1 MRRIV
6 ALATGLTLM
15 AASAATAGIPGTP
28 WYSNAPKPAV
38 PDPNGSG
45 FTLQDGPFSDAFA
58 SGGNYFYSF
67 ALGQR
72 FSISQTQTFGS
83 VRLWGASEYIE
94 SGIPPWQ
101 QTRLS
106 QNISAIQVSI
116 FDIGATGPASTPLH
130 SWTVGVG
137 SITQTT
143 TGNYVG
149 GNLNYSPVFRLDAA
163 LLGGYTLGAG
173 SYLVSVGA
181 VLTIPDGSA
190 FAWMSGIADGKLDAT
205 RSYGTSGDQVGEWG
219 QWAPLVTGTTGAI
232 EFYSEIPGPA
242 TVSLLALGG
251 LARSRRRR

>member
-1 MRRIV
+1 
-6 ALATGLTLM
+6 LTLM
-15 AASAATAGIPGTP
+15 AASAASAGIPGTP
-28 WYSNAPKPAV
+28 WYSNAPTPAV

-45 FTLQDGPFSDAFA
+45 YMLQDGPFTDAF
-58 SGGNYFYSF
+58 SSNGNYFYSF

-72 FSISQTQTFGS
+72 FNIDSTQTFGS

-116 FDIGATGPASTPLH
+116 FDIGATGPASAPRH
-130 SWTVGVG
+130 SWTIGVG
-137 SITQTT
+137 SITQTAT
-143 TGNYVG
+143 DNYVG
-149 GNLNYSPVFRLDAA
+149 GNLGYSPVFRLDAA

-190 FAWMSGIADGKLDAT
+190 FAWMSGVADGSLAES

-219 QWAPLVTGTTGAI
+219 QWAPLVGGTTGAI

>member
-1 MRRIV
+1 
-6 ALATGLTLM
+6 M

-45 FTLQDGPFSDAFA
+45 YMLQDGPFSDAFS
-58 SGGNYFYSF
+58 SGGNYYYSF

-106 QNISAIQVSI
+106 ANISALQVSI
-116 FDIGATGPASTPLH
+116 FDIGATGPASSPRH
-130 SWTVGVG
+130 SWTINIG
-137 SITQTT
+137 SIQQTA
-143 TGNYVG
+143 TGNNVG
-149 GNLNYSPVFRLDAA
+149 GSIGYSPVFRLEAA

-173 SYLVSVGA
+173 NYLVSVGA

-190 FAWMSGIADGKLDAT
+190 FAWIAGMADGTLEAT
-205 RSYGTSGDQVGEWG
+205 RSYGTSGDQAGEWG

-232 EFYSEIPGPA
+232 EFYSAIPAPGA
-242 TVSLLALGG
+242 VSLLALGG
-251 LARSRRRR
+251 LVRSRRRR

>member
-1 MRRIV
+1 MRQIV
-6 ALATGLTLM
+6 ALAAGLTLM
-15 AASAATAGIPGTP
+15 AASAASAGIPGTP

-38 PDPNGSG
+38 PGGNGYM
-45 FTLQDGPFSDAFA
+45 LQDGPFSDAFS
-58 SGGNYFYSF
+58 SGGNYYYSF

-106 QNISAIQVSI
+106 ANISAIQVSI
-116 FDIGATGPASTPLH
+116 FDIGATGPASSPRH
-130 SWTVGVG
+130 SWTINVN
-137 SITQTT
+137 SITQTA
-143 TGNYVG
+143 TGNNVG
-149 GNLNYSPVFRLDAA
+149 GSIGYSPVFRLEAA

-173 SYLVSVGA
+173 NYLVSVGA
-181 VLTIPDGSA
+181 VLTIPEGSA
-190 FAWMSGIADGKLDAT
+190 FAWIAGMADGSLDAT

-232 EFYSEIPGPA
+232 EFYSVIPAPGA
-242 TVSLLALGG
+242 VSLLALGG
-251 LARSRRRR
+251 LVRSRRRR

>member
-1 MRRIV
+1 MRQIV
-6 ALATGLTLM
+6 ALAAGLTLM
-15 AASAATAGIPGTP
+15 AASAASAGIPGTP

-45 FTLQDGPFSDAFA
+45 FTLQDGPFSDAFS
-58 SGGNYFYSF
+58 SGGNYYYSF

-106 QNISAIQVSI
+106 PNISALQVSI
-116 FDIGATGPASTPLH
+116 FDIGATGPASSPRH
-130 SWTVGVG
+130 SWTINVN
-137 SITQTT
+137 SITQTA
-143 TGNYVG
+143 TGNNVG
-149 GNLNYSPVFRLDAA
+149 GSIGYSPVFRLDAA
-163 LLGGYTLGAG
+163 LLGGYSLGAG
-173 SYLVSVGA
+173 TYLVSVGA

-190 FAWMSGIADGKLDAT
+190 FAWMSGIADGSLPAS
-205 RSYGTSGDQVGEWG
+205 RAYGTSGDQAGEWG

-232 EFYSEIPGPA
+232 EFYSEIPGPGA
-242 TVSLLALGG
+242 VSLMALGG

>member
-6 ALATGLTLM
+6 ALAAGLTLM
-15 AASAATAGIPGTP
+15 VASAASAGIPGTP

-38 PDPNGSG
+38 PDPSGSG
-45 FTLQDGPFSDAFA
+45 FMLQDGPFSDAFS

-72 FSISQTQTFGS
+72 FSVSQTQTFGS

-116 FDIGATGPASTPLH
+116 FDFNGTGPASSPRH
-130 SWTVGVG
+130 SWTINVG
-137 SITQTT
+137 SITQTA

-149 GNLNYSPVFRLDAA
+149 GSIGYSPVFRLDAA

-190 FAWMSGIADGKLDAT
+190 FAWMSGIADGTLAAT

-219 QWAPLVTGTTGAI
+219 QWAPLVAGTTGAI
-232 EFYSEIPGPA
+232 EFYSEIPAPGA
-242 TVSLLALGG
+242 VSLLALGG
-251 LARSRRRR
+251 LARRRRRR

>member
-1 MRRIV
+1 MRQIV
-6 ALATGLTLM
+6 ALAAGLTLM
-15 AASAATAGIPGTP
+15 AASAASAGIPGTP

-45 FTLQDGPFSDAFA
+45 YMLQDGPFSDAFS
-58 SGGNYFYSF
+58 SGGNYYYSF

-106 QNISAIQVSI
+106 ANISAIQVSI
-116 FDIGATGPASTPLH
+116 FDIGATGPASSPRH
-130 SWTVGVG
+130 SWTINVN
-137 SITQTT
+137 SITQTA
-143 TGNYVG
+143 TGNNVG
-149 GNLNYSPVFRLDAA
+149 GSIGYSPVFRLEAA

-173 SYLVSVGA
+173 NDLVSVGA

-190 FAWMSGIADGKLDAT
+190 FAWIAG
-205 RSYGTSGDQVGEWG
+205 
-219 QWAPLVTGTTGAI
+219 
-232 EFYSEIPGPA
+232 
-242 TVSLLALGG
+242 
-251 LARSRRRR
+251 

>member
-1 MRRIV
+1 MRQIV
-6 ALATGLTLM
+6 ALAAGLTLM
-15 AASAATAGIPGTP
+15 AASAASAGIP

-45 FTLQDGPFSDAFA
+45 FMLQDGPFSDAFS
-58 SGGNYFYSF
+58 SGGNYYYSF

-72 FSISQTQTFGS
+72 FTIDAAQTVGS

-106 QNISAIQVSI
+106 PNITAIQVSI
-116 FDIGATGPASTPLH
+116 FDIGVTGPASSPRQ
-130 SWTVGVG
+130 SWTVGIG
-137 SITQTT
+137 SITQTA

-149 GNLNYSPVFRLDAA
+149 GSIGYSPVFRLDAA

-190 FAWMSGIADGKLDAT
+190 FAWMSGIADGSLPAS
-205 RSYGTSGDQVGEWG
+205 RAYGTSGDQAGEWG
-219 QWAPLVTGTTGAI
+219 QWAPLVTSTTGAI
-232 EFYSEIPGPA
+232 EFYSEIPGPGA
-242 TVSLLALGG
+242 VSLMALGG
-251 LARSRRRR
+251 LVRSRRRR

>member
-1 MRRIV
+1 MRQGV
-6 ALATGLTLM
+6 VLAAGLTLV
-15 AASAATAGIPGTP
+15 AASAASAGIP

-45 FTLQDGPFSDAFA
+45 FMIQDGPFSDGFS
-58 SGGNYFYSF
+58 SGGNYYYSF

-72 FSISQTQTFGS
+72 FSINTTQTFGS
-83 VRLWGASEYIE
+83 VRLWGGSEYIE

-116 FDIGATGPASTPLH
+116 FDIGATGPASTPRH
-130 SWTVGVG
+130 SWTIDIG
-137 SITQTT
+137 SITQTA
-143 TGNYVG
+143 TGNYIG
-149 GNLNYSPVFRLDAA
+149 GSIGYSPVFRLDAA

-173 SYLVSVGA
+173 NYLVSVGA
-181 VLTIPDGSA
+181 LLTIPDGSA
-190 FAWMSGIADGKLDAT
+190 FAWMSGIADGSAAAT
-205 RSYGTSGDQVGEWG
+205 RSYGTSGDQAGEWG
-219 QWAPLVTGTTGAI
+219 QWAPLVGGTTGAI

-242 TVSLLALGG
+242 TVSVLALGG

>member
-1 MRRIV
+1 
-6 ALATGLTLM
+6 M
-15 AASAATAGIPGTP
+15 AASAAMAGIPGSP

-38 PDPNGSG
+38 PDPDGSG
-45 FTLQDGPFSDAFA
+45 YMLQDGPFSDAFS
-58 SGGNYFYSF
+58 SGGNYYYSF

-72 FSISQTQTFGS
+72 FSISETQTFGS
-83 VRLWGASEYIE
+83 VRLWGASEYVE
-94 SGIPPWQ
+94 SSIPPWQ

-106 QNISAIQVSI
+106 ANISAIQVSI
-116 FDIGATGPASTPLH
+116 FDINGTGPASSPRH
-130 SWTVGVG
+130 SWTISVGN
-137 SITQTT
+137 ITQTA

-149 GNLNYSPVFRLDAA
+149 GSLVYSPVFRLDAA

-190 FAWMSGIADGKLDAT
+190 FAWMSGIANGLLDDT

-219 QWAPLVTGTTGAI
+219 QWAPLVSGTTGAL
-232 EFYSEIPGPA
+232 EFYSAIPGPGA
-242 TVSLLALGG
+242 ASLLALGG